1 MVGAP
6 RHSPR
11 ALRAVAYS
19 VGRSCSGAI
28 IARCSF
34 AMLARVA
41 GLGGCPRA
49 LGRTCAFIIPPHRVR
64 LGARRAPSWRVSAL
78 YRARLHPPL
87 ALSTRR
93 APLSVRRRAYP
104 PSHSLPPLSA
114 RCSCQRARLWHCP
127 PCSRLLAGS
136 ARGRV
141 RGARSVSVRSALAAC
156 ITKWCKLASKSSV
169 FVWLV
174 SLNSVSLPSVRVTQS
189 YLILQ

>member
-1 MVGAP
+1 
-6 RHSPR
+6 
-11 ALRAVAYS
+11 
-19 VGRSCSGAI
+19 
-28 IARCSF
+28 
-34 AMLARVA
+34 MLARVA

-49 LGRTCAFIIPPHRVR
+49 LGLPRAFIIPPHRVR

-127 PCSRLLAGS
+127 PCSGLCAGS
-136 ARGRV
+136 ARVRV
-141 RGARSVSVRSALAAC
+141 RGARSVSVLSALAAC

-169 FVWLV
+169 IVWLV